1 MAKVNLDDMILLR
14 KRDVGMGK
22 VAAWIRKDAIA
33 WIMIAPCLLC
43 YMVFVWGPLIE
54 GVVMSFF
61 ETKGF
66 DMVKFTGFQN
76 YIEVMTDS
84 LFLKAVGNTVK
95 YTFWSVIIGFPLP
108 IIAAIAVNE
117 VFRGKGFFR
126 FALYFPTIIPGI
138 AAMIMWGILYEPGA
152 GGMLNLLLSKVGL
165 PAQQWL
171 QNPNMTIPLIVVTMS
186 WSGFGGTMIL
196 YMADLQSVNN
206 DLYEA
211 ASLDGAGIIR
221 KCWHVTLP
229 HMSGLMKMLFIMQ
242 IISVF
247 QIFQQPLTMTG
258 GGPNNASVSLGLVTY
273 NYAFSYMQVGR
284 SVALSVL
291 TGLML
296 AVFSIIYF
304 KLQRNKDSEAEY
316 EKRKTNKNGY
326 YQFYRL

>member
-1 MAKVNLDDMILLR
+1 MAHVNFNNTALTER
-14 KRDVGMGK
+14 RNTRMGK
-22 VAAWIRKDAIA
+22 AALRMRKDAIA

-43 YMVFVWGPLIE
+43 YIVFVWGPLVE
-54 GVVMSFF
+54 GVVISFF

-66 DMVKFTGFQN
+66 DTVKFIGFKN

-108 IIAAIAVNE
+108 IITAIVVNE
-117 VFRGKGFFR
+117 VFRGKSFFR
-126 FALYFPTIIPGI
+126 FALYFPCIIPGI
-138 AAMIMWGILYEPGA
+138 AAMIMWGLLYEPGD
-152 GGMLNLLLSKVGL
+152 GGLLNLMLSKIGL

-171 QNPNMTIPLIVVTMS
+171 QDSNMTIPLIVITMS
-186 WSGFGGTMIL
+186 WSSFGSTMIL

-211 ASLDGAGIIR
+211 ASLDGAGIIK

-229 HMSGLMKMLFIMQ
+229 HMSGLIKMLFIMQ
-242 IISVF
+242 IIGVF

-258 GGPNNASVSLGLVTY
+258 GGPNNASISLGLVTY
-273 NYAFSYMQVGR
+273 KYAFSYMQVGR

-296 AVFSIIYF
+296 AVFSVIYF
-304 KLQRNKDSEAEY
+304 RLQRNKDLEA
-316 EKRKTNKNGY
+316 
-326 YQFYRL
+326 